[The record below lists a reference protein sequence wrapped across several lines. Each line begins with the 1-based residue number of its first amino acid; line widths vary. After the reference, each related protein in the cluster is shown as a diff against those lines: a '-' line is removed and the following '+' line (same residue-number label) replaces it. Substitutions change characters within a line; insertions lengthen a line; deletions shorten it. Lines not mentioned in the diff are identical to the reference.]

1 MSMILFPSGATTFE
15 TQGLGS
21 IIDAISCNVH
31 EVLNGEYE
39 LEMQYPITGLQ
50 YNNLQNRR
58 IIYSKHDPYSD
69 PQPFRIYRITRPM
82 NGIISIYARHVSY
95 DLAGIPVGVFDANN
109 AQSAM
114 QGLKNNSLVA
124 NPFLFE
130 TTMPTVANFSCQYP
144 QPCRNLLG
152 GQEGSILD
160 VYGGEYEWDEWTVHL
175 QSRRGLDNG
184 VRITYGKNLID
195 IEQDE
200 NIANMKTGIVP
211 YWINSENGEVIY
223 SSPQIIQ
230 APGEFNFSS
239 VVPVDFGDK
248 FESQPTPEQLADAGQ
263 QYVTNNKIGVPTVS
277 IDLSFAQL
285 EQYSLYE
292 STEALE
298 RVRIGDTV
306 HVFFAQLGI
315 NVSSR
320 IVETNYDP
328 ILNRYNSVSVGS
340 VRANIAGTIADQQQ
354 QIDDLTQN
362 PTLSSAF
369 KKAVASLTQTIL
381 GAEGGSVRFLDTD
394 ADGEP
399 DTLYI
404 ADDPD
409 PSKAQKVWRFNYEGW
424 GASENGYNGP
434 FEIGATLND
443 GIVANFI
450 TVGVLNGDLIQTG
463 TIKSPNGRMT
473 INLDQGKF
481 STWGISSLT
490 GEEIIFN
497 FNNGTITQ
505 MQGNLKS
512 GEWYNDNKVGILAT
526 GQIDAYGINILREF
540 DIDNKQES
548 NRITVAYHDEAFR
561 NRITLA
567 GEAYRIWTD
576 TTGSGESRLFAYVS
590 GKNLTIE
597 TDVLYVEGVAYKP
610 KTITV
615 DGQEYTVLGA

>member
-1 MSMILFPSGATTFE
+1 M
-15 TQGLGS
+15 
-21 IIDAISCNVH
+21 
-31 EVLNGEYE
+31 
-39 LEMQYPITGLQ
+39 
-50 YNNLQNRR
+50 
-58 IIYSKHDPYSD
+58 
-69 PQPFRIYRITRPM
+69 
-82 NGIISIYARHVSY
+82 
-95 DLAGIPVGVFDANN
+95 
-109 AQSAM
+109 
-114 QGLKNNSLVA
+114 
-124 NPFLFE
+124 
-130 TTMPTVANFSCQYP
+130 
-144 QPCRNLLG
+144 
-152 GQEGSILD
+152 D

-298 RVRIGDTV
+298 RVRIGDTI

-381 GAEGGSVRFLDTD
+381 GAKGGSVRFLDTD

-463 TIKSPNGRMT
+463 TIQSPNGRMT

-505 MQGNLKS
+505 MQGDLKS
-512 GEWYNDNKVGILAT
+512 GEWYNDNNVGILAT

-540 DIDNKQES
+540 NIDNKQES

-610 KTITV
+610 TTITV

>member
-1 MSMILFPSGATTFE
+1 MSMVLFPSGATTFE

-21 IIDAISCNVH
+21 IVDAISCNVH

-39 LEMQYPITGLQ
+39 LEMQYPITGTQ
-50 YNNLQNRR
+50 YGNLQNRR
-58 IIYSKHDPYSD
+58 IIFSKHDPYSE

-82 NGIISIYARHVSY
+82 NGIVSIYARHISY
-95 DLAGIPVGVFDANN
+95 DLSGIPVGVFDANN
-109 AQSAM
+109 AQAAM

-175 QSRRGLDNG
+175 QSRRGSDNG

-200 NIANMKTGIVP
+200 NIANLKTGIIP
-211 YWINSENGEVIY
+211 YWINSETGEVIY

-239 VVPVDFGDK
+239 VVPVDFGEQ
-248 FESQPTPEQLADAGQ
+248 FESQPTPQELAEAGQ
-263 QYVTNNKIGVPTVS
+263 EYITDNKVGVPTVS

-320 IVETNYDP
+320 VVETNYDP

-340 VRANIAGTIADQQQ
+340 VRADIAGTIADQQQ

-369 KKAVASLTQTIL
+369 KKAVTSLTQTIL
-381 GAEGGSVRFLDTD
+381 GAKGGSVRFLDTD
-394 ADGEP
+394 GDGEP

-463 TIKSPNGRMT
+463 TIQSPNGRMT

-505 MQGNLKS
+505 MQGSLKS
-512 GEWYNDNKVGILAT
+512 GEWYNDNNVGILAT
-526 GQIDAYGINILREF
+526 GQVDAYGINILREF

-567 GEAYRIWTD
+567 GEAFRIWTD
-576 TTGSGESRLFAYVS
+576 TTGSGKSRLFAYVS
-590 GKNLTIE
+590 GGNLTIE
-597 TDVLYVEGVAYKP
+597 ADVLYVDGVAYKP
-610 KTITV
+610 TTITV

>member
-1 MSMILFPSGATTFE
+1 MSMVLFPADATTFDN
-15 TQGLGS
+15 QGLGS
-21 IIDAISCNVH
+21 IVDAVSCNVH
-31 EVLNGEYE
+31 EVLNGEFE
-39 LEMQYPITGLQ
+39 MEMQYPITGMQ
-50 YNNLQNRR
+50 YKNFKNRR
-58 IIYSKHDPYSD
+58 IIYTKFDPYSG

-82 NGIISIYARHVSY
+82 GGVVTICARHVSY
-95 DLAGIPVGVFDANN
+95 DLTGVPIRAFEANDAG
-109 AQSAM
+109 SAM
-114 QGLKNNSLVA
+114 QGLKNNAMIA
-124 NPFLFE
+124 NPFDFE
-130 TTMPTVANFSCQYP
+130 TTLPTSAYFSCQYP

-160 VYGGEYEWDEWTVHL
+160 IYGGEYVWDGWTVRL
-175 QSRRGLDNG
+175 QDRRGSDNG

-200 NIANMKTGIVP
+200 NIANLKTGIIP
-211 YWINSENGEVIY
+211 YWVNTENSEVIY
-223 SSPQIIQ
+223 SIPQVIQ
-230 APGEFNFSS
+230 APGEFDFVS

-248 FESQPTPEQLADAGQ
+248 FESQPTEQELAEAGY
-263 QYVTNNKIGVPTVS
+263 QYIIDNNIGIPTVS

-285 EQYSLYE
+285 EQYSTYQ

-298 RVRIGDTV
+298 RVRMGDTI
-306 HVFFAQLGI
+306 HVFFDQLGI
-315 NVSSR
+315 SVTSR

-340 VRANIAGTIADQQQ
+340 VRANIAETIADQQH
-354 QIDDLTQN
+354 QIDELAKPT
-362 PTLSSAF
+362 TLSTAY
-369 KKAVASLTQTIL
+369 KQAVESLTQTIL
-381 GAEGGSVRFLDTD
+381 GAKGGSVRFLDTD
-394 ADGEP
+394 SDGEP

-409 PSKAQKVWRFNYEGW
+409 PSKATKVWRFNHEGW

-434 FEIGATLND
+434 FVLGATLSG

-450 TVGVLNGDLIQTG
+450 TAGVLNGDLIQTG
-463 TIKSPNGRMT
+463 TLQSPNGRMT

-505 MQGNLKS
+505 MQGSLKS
-512 GEWYNDNKVGILAT
+512 AEWYNDNNVGILAT
-526 GQIDAYGINILREF
+526 GQVDAYGINILRDF
-540 DIDNKQES
+540 DIDNKADS
-548 NRITVAYHDEAFR
+548 NRTTIAYHDESFG

-567 GEAYRIWTD
+567 GEAFRIWMD
-576 TTGSGESRLFAYVS
+576 TTGSGRSRVFAYVS
-590 GKNLTIE
+590 GREMTIE
-597 TDVLYVEGVAYKP
+597 TDVLYVDGTQYKP
-610 KTITV
+610 TKITI

>member
-1 MSMILFPSGATTFE
+1 MSMVLFPSGATTFE

-21 IIDAISCNVH
+21 IVDAISCNVH

-39 LEMQYPITGLQ
+39 LEMQYPITGTQ
-50 YNNLQNRR
+50 YGNLQNRR
-58 IIYSKHDPYSD
+58 IIFSKHDPYSE

-82 NGIISIYARHVSY
+82 NGIVSIYARHISY

-175 QSRRGLDNG
+175 QSRRGSDNG

-200 NIANMKTGIVP
+200 NIANLKTGIIP
-211 YWINSENGEVIY
+211 YWINSETGEVIY

-239 VVPVDFGDK
+239 VVPVDFGEQ
-248 FESQPTPEQLADAGQ
+248 FESQPTPQELAEAGQ
-263 QYVTNNKIGVPTVS
+263 EYITDNKIGVPTVS

-306 HVFFAQLGI
+306 HVFFTQLGI

-320 IVETNYDP
+320 VVETNYDP

-340 VRANIAGTIADQQQ
+340 VRADIAGTIADQQQ

-369 KKAVASLTQTIL
+369 KKAVTSLTQTIL
-381 GAEGGSVRFLDTD
+381 GAKGGSVRFLDSD
-394 ADGEP
+394 GDGEP

-450 TVGVLNGDLIQTG
+450 TAGVLNGDLIQTG
-463 TIKSPNGRMT
+463 TIQSPNGRMT

-505 MQGNLKS
+505 MQGSLKS
-512 GEWYNDNKVGILAT
+512 GEWYNDNNVGILAT
-526 GQIDAYGINILREF
+526 GQVDAYGINILREF

-567 GEAYRIWTD
+567 GEAFRIWTD
-576 TTGSGESRLFAYVS
+576 TTGSGKSRLFAYVS
-590 GKNLTIE
+590 GGNLTIE
-597 TDVLYVEGVAYKP
+597 ADVLYVDGVAYKP
-610 KTITV
+610 TTITV

>member
-152 GQEGSILD
+152 GKEGSILD

-306 HVFFAQLGI
+306 YVFFAQLGI

-381 GAEGGSVRFLDTD
+381 GAKGGSVRFLDTD

-463 TIKSPNGRMT
+463 TIQSPNGRMT

-512 GEWYNDNKVGILAT
+512 GEWYNDNNVGILAT

-540 DIDNKQES
+540 NIDNKQES

-576 TTGSGESRLFAYVS
+576 TTGSGESRLFAYTS

>member
-58 IIYSKHDPYSD
+58 IIYSKHGPYSD

-200 NIANMKTGIVP
+200 NISNLKTGIVP

-239 VVPVDFGDK
+239 VVPVDFGDE

-328 ILNRYNSVSVGS
+328 ILNRYNSVIVGS

-362 PTLSSAF
+362 PTMSSAF

-381 GAEGGSVRFLDTD
+381 GAKGGSVRFLDTD
-394 ADGEP
+394 GDGEP

-409 PSKAQKVWRFNYEGW
+409 PSKALKVWRFNYEGW
-424 GASENGYNGP
+424 GASENGYDGP

-463 TIKSPNGRMT
+463 TIQSPNGRMT

-481 STWGISSLT
+481 STWGISNIT

-512 GEWYNDNKVGILAT
+512 GEWYNDNNVGILAT

-540 DIDNKQES
+540 DIDNKQKS

-590 GKNLTIE
+590 GKTLTIE

-610 KTITV
+610 TTITV

>member
-1 MSMILFPSGATTFE
+1 MSMVLFPSGATTFE

-21 IIDAISCNVH
+21 IVDAISCNVH

-39 LEMQYPITGLQ
+39 LEMQYPITGTQ
-50 YNNLQNRR
+50 YGNLQNRR
-58 IIYSKHDPYSD
+58 IIFSKHDPYSD

-82 NGIISIYARHVSY
+82 NGIVSIYARHISY
-95 DLAGIPVGVFDANN
+95 DLSGIPVGVFDANN
-109 AQSAM
+109 AQAAM

-175 QSRRGLDNG
+175 QSRRGSDNG

-200 NIANMKTGIVP
+200 NIANLKTGIIP
-211 YWINSENGEVIY
+211 YWIDSETGEVIY

-239 VVPVDFGDK
+239 VVPVDFGEQ
-248 FESQPTPEQLADAGQ
+248 FESQPTPQELAEAGQ
-263 QYVTNNKIGVPTVS
+263 EYITDNKIGVPTVS

-320 IVETNYDP
+320 VVETNYDP

-369 KKAVASLTQTIL
+369 KKAVTSLTQTIL
-381 GAEGGSVRFLDTD
+381 GAKGGSVRFLDSD
-394 ADGEP
+394 GDGEP

-450 TVGVLNGDLIQTG
+450 TAGVLNGDLIQTG
-463 TIKSPNGRMT
+463 TIQSPNGRMT

-505 MQGNLKS
+505 MQGSLKS
-512 GEWYNDNKVGILAT
+512 GEWYNDNNVGILAT
-526 GQIDAYGINILREF
+526 GQVDAYGINILREF

-548 NRITVAYHDEAFR
+548 NRITVAYHDEAFG

-567 GEAYRIWTD
+567 GEAFRIWTD
-576 TTGSGESRLFAYVS
+576 TTGSGKSRLFAYVS
-590 GKNLTIE
+590 GGNLTVE
-597 TDVLYVEGVAYKP
+597 TDVLYVDGVAYKP
-610 KTITV
+610 TTITV

>member
-1 MSMILFPSGATTFE
+1 MSMVLFPSGATTFE

-21 IIDAISCNVH
+21 IVDAISCNVH

-39 LEMQYPITGLQ
+39 LEMQYPITGTQ
-50 YNNLQNRR
+50 YGNLQNRR
-58 IIYSKHDPYSD
+58 IIFSKHDPYSE

-82 NGIISIYARHVSY
+82 NGIVTIYARHVSY

-175 QSRRGLDNG
+175 QSRRGSDNG

-200 NIANMKTGIVP
+200 NIANLKTGIIP
-211 YWINSENGEVIY
+211 YWINSETGEVIY

-239 VVPVDFGDK
+239 VVPVDFGEQ
-248 FESQPTPEQLADAGQ
+248 FESQPTPQELAEAGQ
-263 QYVTNNKIGVPTVS
+263 EYITDNKVGVPSVS

-320 IVETNYDP
+320 VVETNYDP

-340 VRANIAGTIADQQQ
+340 VRADIAGTIADQQQ

-369 KKAVASLTQTIL
+369 KKAVTSLTQTIL
-381 GAEGGSVRFLDTD
+381 GAKGGSVRFLDTD
-394 ADGEP
+394 GDGEP

-463 TIKSPNGRMT
+463 TIQSPNGRMT

-505 MQGNLKS
+505 MQGSLKS
-512 GEWYNDNKVGILAT
+512 GEWYNDNNVGILAT
-526 GQIDAYGINILREF
+526 GQVDAYGINILREF
-540 DIDNKQES
+540 DIDNKAES
-548 NRITVAYHDEAFR
+548 NRITVAYHDEAFG

-567 GEAYRIWTD
+567 GEAFRIWTD
-576 TTGSGESRLFAYVS
+576 TTGTGKSRLFAYVS
-590 GKNLTIE
+590 GGNLTIE
-597 TDVLYVEGVAYKP
+597 ADVLYVDGVAYKP
-610 KTITV
+610 TTITV

>member
-200 NIANMKTGIVP
+200 NIANLKTGIIP
-211 YWINSENGEVIY
+211 YWINSETGEVIY

-306 HVFFAQLGI
+306 YVFFAQLGI

-381 GAEGGSVRFLDTD
+381 GAKGGSVRFLDTD

-424 GASENGYNGP
+424 GASENGYDGP

-463 TIKSPNGRMT
+463 TIQSPNGRMT

-481 STWGISSLT
+481 STWGISNIT

-505 MQGNLKS
+505 MQGKLKS
-512 GEWYNDNKVGILAT
+512 GEWYNDNNVGILAT

-610 KTITV
+610 TTITV

>member
-1 MSMILFPSGATTFE
+1 LSMVLFPADATTFDN
-15 TQGLGS
+15 QGLGS
-21 IIDAISCNVH
+21 IVDAVSCNVH
-31 EVLNGEYE
+31 EVLNGEFE
-39 LEMQYPITGLQ
+39 MEMQYPITGMQ
-50 YNNLQNRR
+50 YKNLQNRR

-298 RVRIGDTV
+298 RVRIGDTI

-381 GAEGGSVRFLDTD
+381 GAKGGSVRFLDTD

-463 TIKSPNGRMT
+463 TIQSPNGRMT

-512 GEWYNDNKVGILAT
+512 GEWYNDNNVGILAT

-540 DIDNKQES
+540 NIDNKQES

-576 TTGSGESRLFAYVS
+576 TTGSGESRLFAYTS

>member
-200 NIANMKTGIVP
+200 NITNMKTGIVP

-298 RVRIGDTV
+298 RVRIGDTI
-306 HVFFAQLGI
+306 HVFFAQMGI

-381 GAEGGSVRFLDTD
+381 GAKGGSVRFLDTD

-463 TIKSPNGRMT
+463 TIQSPNGRMT

-512 GEWYNDNKVGILAT
+512 GEWYNDNNVGILAT

-540 DIDNKQES
+540 NIDNKQES

-576 TTGSGESRLFAYVS
+576 TTGSGESRLFAYTS

>member
-1 MSMILFPSGATTFE
+1 MILFPSGATTFE

-369 KKAVASLTQTIL
+369 KKAVSSLTQTIL
-381 GAEGGSVRFLDTD
+381 GAKGGSVRFLDTD

-463 TIKSPNGRMT
+463 TIQSPNGRMT

-512 GEWYNDNKVGILAT
+512 GEWYNDNNVGILAT

-540 DIDNKQES
+540 NIDNKQES

-576 TTGSGESRLFAYVS
+576 TTGSGESRLFAYTS

-610 KTITV
+610 TTITV

>member
-175 QSRRGLDNG
+175 QPRRGLDNG

-298 RVRIGDTV
+298 RVRIGDTI

-362 PTLSSAF
+362 PTMSSAF
-369 KKAVASLTQTIL
+369 KKAVSSLTQTIL
-381 GAEGGSVRFLDTD
+381 GAKGGSVRFLDTD

-463 TIKSPNGRMT
+463 TIQSPNGRMT
-473 INLDQGKF
+473 INLDQGTF
-481 STWGISSLT
+481 STWGISNIT

-505 MQGNLKS
+505 MQGKLKS
-512 GEWYNDNKVGILAT
+512 GEWYNDNNVGILAT

>member
-200 NIANMKTGIVP
+200 NISNLKTGIVP
-211 YWINSENGEVIY
+211 YWINNENGEVIY

-306 HVFFAQLGI
+306 YVFFAQLGI

-362 PTLSSAF
+362 PTMSSAF

-381 GAEGGSVRFLDTD
+381 GAKGGSVRFLDTD
-394 ADGEP
+394 GDGEP

-409 PSKAQKVWRFNYEGW
+409 PSKALKVWRFNYEGW

-481 STWGISSLT
+481 STWGLSSLT

-512 GEWYNDNKVGILAT
+512 GEWYNDNNVGILAT

-548 NRITVAYHDEAFR
+548 NRITVAYHDEAFG
-561 NRITLA
+561 NRITIA

-610 KTITV
+610 TTITV

>member
-82 NGIISIYARHVSY
+82 NGIISIYARHISY

-200 NIANMKTGIVP
+200 NISNLKTGIVP

-230 APGEFNFSS
+230 APGKFNFSS
-239 VVPVDFGDK
+239 VVPVDFGDE

-369 KKAVASLTQTIL
+369 KKAVSSLTQTIL
-381 GAEGGSVRFLDTD
+381 GAKGGSVRFLDTD
-394 ADGEP
+394 GDGEP

-409 PSKAQKVWRFNYEGW
+409 PSKALKVWRFNYEGW
-424 GASENGYNGP
+424 GASENGYDGP

-463 TIKSPNGRMT
+463 TIQSPNGRMT

-481 STWGISSLT
+481 STWGISNIT

-497 FNNGTITQ
+497 FNNGTIIQ
-505 MQGNLKS
+505 MQGDLKS
-512 GEWYNDNKVGILAT
+512 GEWYNDNNVGILAT

-610 KTITV
+610 TTITV

>member
-1 MSMILFPSGATTFE
+1 MSMVLFPSGATTFE

-21 IIDAISCNVH
+21 VVDAISCNVH

-39 LEMQYPITGLQ
+39 LEMQYPITGTQ
-50 YNNLQNRR
+50 YGNLQNRR
-58 IIYSKHDPYSD
+58 IIFSKHDPYSD

-82 NGIISIYARHVSY
+82 NGIVTIYARHVSY

-175 QSRRGLDNG
+175 QSRRGSDNG

-200 NIANMKTGIVP
+200 NIANLKTGIIP
-211 YWINSENGEVIY
+211 YWIDSETGEVIY

-239 VVPVDFGDK
+239 VVPVDFGEQ
-248 FESQPTPEQLADAGQ
+248 FESQPTPQELAEAGQ
-263 QYVTNNKIGVPTVS
+263 EYITDNKVGVPTVS

-320 IVETNYDP
+320 VVETNYDP

-369 KKAVASLTQTIL
+369 KKAVTSLTQTIL
-381 GAEGGSVRFLDTD
+381 GAKGGSVRFLDTD
-394 ADGEP
+394 GDGEP

-463 TIKSPNGRMT
+463 TIQSPNGRMT

-505 MQGNLKS
+505 MQGSLKS
-512 GEWYNDNKVGILAT
+512 GEWYNDNNVGILAT
-526 GQIDAYGINILREF
+526 GQVDAYGINILREF
-540 DIDNKQES
+540 DIDNKAES
-548 NRITVAYHDEAFR
+548 NRITVAYHDEAFG

-567 GEAYRIWTD
+567 GEAFRIWTD
-576 TTGSGESRLFAYVS
+576 TTGSGKSRLFAYVS
-590 GKNLTIE
+590 GGNLTIE
-597 TDVLYVEGVAYKP
+597 ADVLYVDGVAYKP
-610 KTITV
+610 TTITV

>member
-1 MSMILFPSGATTFE
+1 MSMVLFPSGATTFE

-21 IIDAISCNVH
+21 IVDAISCNVH

-39 LEMQYPITGLQ
+39 LEMQYPITGTQ
-50 YNNLQNRR
+50 YGNLQNRR
-58 IIYSKHDPYSD
+58 IIFSKHDPYSE

-82 NGIISIYARHVSY
+82 NGIVTIYARHVSY

-114 QGLKNNSLVA
+114 QGMKNNSLVA

-175 QSRRGLDNG
+175 QSRRGSDNG

-200 NIANMKTGIVP
+200 NIANLKTGIIP
-211 YWINSENGEVIY
+211 YWINSETGEVIY

-239 VVPVDFGDK
+239 VVPVDFGEQ
-248 FESQPTPEQLADAGQ
+248 FESQPTPQELAEAGQ
-263 QYVTNNKIGVPTVS
+263 EYITDNKVGVPTVS

-320 IVETNYDP
+320 VVETNYDP

-340 VRANIAGTIADQQQ
+340 VRADIAGTIADQQQ

-369 KKAVASLTQTIL
+369 KKAVTSLTQTIL
-381 GAEGGSVRFLDTD
+381 GAKGGSVRFLDTD
-394 ADGEP
+394 GDGEP

-463 TIKSPNGRMT
+463 TIQSPNGRMT
-473 INLDQGKF
+473 INLDQGRF

-505 MQGNLKS
+505 MQGSLKS
-512 GEWYNDNKVGILAT
+512 GEWYNDNNVGILAT
-526 GQIDAYGINILREF
+526 GQVDAYGINILREF
-540 DIDNKQES
+540 DIDNKADS
-548 NRITVAYHDEAFR
+548 NRITVAYHDEAFG

-567 GEAYRIWTD
+567 GEAFRIWTD
-576 TTGSGESRLFAYVS
+576 TTGFGKSRLFAYVS
-590 GKNLTIE
+590 GGNLTIE
-597 TDVLYVEGVAYKP
+597 ADVLYVDGVAYKP
-610 KTITV
+610 TTITV

>member
-175 QSRRGLDNG
+175 QPRRGLDNG

-298 RVRIGDTV
+298 RVRIGDTI

-362 PTLSSAF
+362 PTMSSAF
-369 KKAVASLTQTIL
+369 KKAVSSLTQTIL
-381 GAEGGSVRFLDTD
+381 GAKGGSVRFLDTD

-463 TIKSPNGRMT
+463 TIQSPNGRMT

-481 STWGISSLT
+481 STWGISNIT

-505 MQGNLKS
+505 MQGKLKS
-512 GEWYNDNKVGILAT
+512 GEWYNDNNVGILAT

-615 DGQEYTVLGA
+615 DVQEYTVLGA

>member
-175 QSRRGLDNG
+175 QPRRGLDNG

-306 HVFFAQLGI
+306 YVFFAQLGI

-362 PTLSSAF
+362 PTMSSAF

-381 GAEGGSVRFLDTD
+381 GAKGGSVRFLDTD
-394 ADGEP
+394 EDGEP

-463 TIKSPNGRMT
+463 TIQSPNGRMT

-512 GEWYNDNKVGILAT
+512 GEWYNDNNVGILAT

-540 DIDNKQES
+540 NIDNKQES

-576 TTGSGESRLFAYVS
+576 TTGSGESRLFAYTS

>member
-1 MSMILFPSGATTFE
+1 MSMVLFPADATTFDN
-15 TQGLGS
+15 QGLGS
-21 IIDAISCNVH
+21 IVDAVSCNVH

-39 LEMQYPITGLQ
+39 LEMQYPITGMQ
-50 YNNLQNRR
+50 YKNLQNRR

-130 TTMPTVANFSCQYP
+130 TTMQTVANFSCQYP

-160 VYGGEYEWDEWTVHL
+160 IYGGEYVWDGWTVRL
-175 QSRRGLDNG
+175 QDRRGLDNG

-200 NIANMKTGIVP
+200 NIANLKTGIIP

-223 SSPQIIQ
+223 SNPQIIQ

-263 QYVTNNKIGVPTVS
+263 QYVTNNKIGVPIVS

-298 RVRIGDTV
+298 RVRMGDTV
-306 HVFFAQLGI
+306 HVFFDQLGI
-315 NVSSR
+315 SVTSR

-340 VRANIAGTIADQQQ
+340 VRANIAETIADQQH
-354 QIDDLTQN
+354 QIDELAN
-362 PTLSSAF
+362 PTTLSTAY
-369 KKAVASLTQTIL
+369 KQAVESLTQTIL
-381 GAEGGSVRFLDTD
+381 GAKGGSVRFLDTD

-434 FEIGATLND
+434 FVLGATLSG

-450 TVGVLNGDLIQTG
+450 TTGVLNAGLITTGVLQSENGKSYFDLNSGEVNLEGKIKTSITEDSYIIIDGNTIEFIGEVNNCGTIQVAKFYNLDGSVYWGYQIGGNARFSGREISVSDEFTFKGRKAEWVDLTTTTG
-463 TIKSPNGRMT
+463 TIK
-473 INLDQGKF
+473 
-481 STWGISSLT
+481 
-490 GEEIIFN
+490 
-497 FNNGTITQ
+497 
-505 MQGNLKS
+505 
-512 GEWYNDNKVGILAT
+512 VLAYT
-526 GQIDAYGINILREF
+526 GQ
-540 DIDNKQES
+540 
-548 NRITVAYHDEAFR
+548 
-561 NRITLA
+561 
-567 GEAYRIWTD
+567 
-576 TTGSGESRLFAYVS
+576 
-590 GKNLTIE
+590 
-597 TDVLYVEGVAYKP
+597 
-610 KTITV
+610 
-615 DGQEYTVLGA
+615 

>member
-1 MSMILFPSGATTFE
+1 MSMVLFPSGATTFE

-21 IIDAISCNVH
+21 IVDAISCNVH

-39 LEMQYPITGLQ
+39 LEMQYPITGTQ
-50 YNNLQNRR
+50 YGNLQNRR
-58 IIYSKHDPYSD
+58 IIFSKHDPYSE

-82 NGIISIYARHVSY
+82 NGIVSIYARHISY
-95 DLAGIPVGVFDANN
+95 DLSGIPVGVFDANN
-109 AQSAM
+109 AQAAM

-175 QSRRGLDNG
+175 QSRRGSDNG

-200 NIANMKTGIVP
+200 NIANLKTGIIP
-211 YWINSENGEVIY
+211 YWINSETGDVIY

-239 VVPVDFGDK
+239 VVPVDFGEQ
-248 FESQPTPEQLADAGQ
+248 FESQPTPQELAEAGQ
-263 QYVTNNKIGVPTVS
+263 EYITDNKIGVPTVS

-320 IVETNYDP
+320 VVETNYDP

-340 VRANIAGTIADQQQ
+340 VRADIAGTIADQQQ

-369 KKAVASLTQTIL
+369 KKAVTSLTQTIL
-381 GAEGGSVRFLDTD
+381 GAKGGSVRFLDSD
-394 ADGEP
+394 GDGEP

-450 TVGVLNGDLIQTG
+450 TAGVLNGDLIQTG
-463 TIKSPNGRMT
+463 TIQSPNGRMT
-473 INLDQGKF
+473 INLDQGRF

-505 MQGNLKS
+505 MQGSLKS
-512 GEWYNDNKVGILAT
+512 GEWYNDNNVGILAT
-526 GQIDAYGINILREF
+526 GQVDAYGINILREF

-548 NRITVAYHDEAFR
+548 NRITVAYHDEAFG

-567 GEAYRIWTD
+567 GEAFRIWTD
-576 TTGSGESRLFAYVS
+576 TTGSGKSRLFAYVS
-590 GKNLTIE
+590 GGNLTIE
-597 TDVLYVEGVAYKP
+597 ADVLYVDGVAYKP
-610 KTITV
+610 TTITV

>member
-1 MSMILFPSGATTFE
+1 MVLFPSGATTFE

-21 IIDAISCNVH
+21 IVDAISCNVH

-39 LEMQYPITGLQ
+39 LEMQYPITGTQ
-50 YNNLQNRR
+50 YGNLQNRR
-58 IIYSKHDPYSD
+58 IIFSKHDPYSE

-82 NGIISIYARHVSY
+82 NGIVSIYARHISY
-95 DLAGIPVGVFDANN
+95 DLSGIPVGVFDANN
-109 AQSAM
+109 AQAAM

-175 QSRRGLDNG
+175 QSRRGSDNG

-200 NIANMKTGIVP
+200 NIANLKTGIIP
-211 YWINSENGEVIY
+211 YWINSETGEVIY

-239 VVPVDFGDK
+239 VVPVDFGEQ
-248 FESQPTPEQLADAGQ
+248 FESQPTPQELAEAGQ
-263 QYVTNNKIGVPTVS
+263 EYITDNQVGVPTVS

-320 IVETNYDP
+320 VVETNYDP

-369 KKAVASLTQTIL
+369 KKAVTSLTQTIL
-381 GAEGGSVRFLDTD
+381 GAKGGSVRFLDSD
-394 ADGEP
+394 GDGEP

-450 TVGVLNGDLIQTG
+450 TAGVLNGDLIQTG
-463 TIKSPNGRMT
+463 TIQSPNGRMT

-505 MQGNLKS
+505 MQGSLKS
-512 GEWYNDNKVGILAT
+512 GEWYNDNNVGILAT
-526 GQIDAYGINILREF
+526 GQVDAYGINILREF

-567 GEAYRIWTD
+567 GEAFRIWTD
-576 TTGSGESRLFAYVS
+576 TTGSGKSRLFAYVS
-590 GKNLTIE
+590 GGNLTIE
-597 TDVLYVEGVAYKP
+597 ADVLYVDGVAYKP
-610 KTITV
+610 TTITV

>member
-130 TTMPTVANFSCQYP
+130 TTMPTIANFSCQYP

-298 RVRIGDTV
+298 RVRIGDTI

-381 GAEGGSVRFLDTD
+381 GAKGGSVRFLDTD

-409 PSKAQKVWRFNYEGW
+409 PLKAQKVWRFNYEGW

-463 TIKSPNGRMT
+463 TIQSPNGRMT

-512 GEWYNDNKVGILAT
+512 GEWYNDNNVGILAT

-540 DIDNKQES
+540 NIDNKQES

-576 TTGSGESRLFAYVS
+576 TTGSGESRLFAYTS

>member
-1 MSMILFPSGATTFE
+1 MSMVLFPSGATTFE

-21 IIDAISCNVH
+21 IVDAISCNVH

-39 LEMQYPITGLQ
+39 LEMQYPITGTQ
-50 YNNLQNRR
+50 YGNLQNRR
-58 IIYSKHDPYSD
+58 IIFSKHDPYSE

-82 NGIISIYARHVSY
+82 NGIVTIYARHVSY
-95 DLAGIPVGVFDANN
+95 DLSGIPVGVFDANN
-109 AQSAM
+109 AQAAM

-175 QSRRGLDNG
+175 QSRRGSDNG

-200 NIANMKTGIVP
+200 NIANLKTGIIP
-211 YWINSENGEVIY
+211 YWINSETGEVIY

-239 VVPVDFGDK
+239 VVPVDFGEQ
-248 FESQPTPEQLADAGQ
+248 FESQPTPQELAEAGQ
-263 QYVTNNKIGVPTVS
+263 EYITDNKIGVPTVS

-320 IVETNYDP
+320 VVETNYDP

-369 KKAVASLTQTIL
+369 KKAVTSLTQTIL
-381 GAEGGSVRFLDTD
+381 GAKGGSVRFLDTD
-394 ADGEP
+394 GDGEP

-450 TVGVLNGDLIQTG
+450 TAGVLNGDLIQTG
-463 TIKSPNGRMT
+463 TIQSPNGRMT

-505 MQGNLKS
+505 MQGSLKS
-512 GEWYNDNKVGILAT
+512 GEWYNDNNVGILAT
-526 GQIDAYGINILREF
+526 GQVDAYGINILREF

-567 GEAYRIWTD
+567 GEAFRIWTD
-576 TTGSGESRLFAYVS
+576 TTGSGKSRLFAYVS
-590 GKNLTIE
+590 GGNLTIE
-597 TDVLYVEGVAYKP
+597 ADVLYVDGVAYKP
-610 KTITV
+610 TTITV

>member
-95 DLAGIPVGVFDANN
+95 DLVGIPVGVFDANN

-200 NIANMKTGIVP
+200 NISNLKTGIVP

-239 VVPVDFGDK
+239 VVPVDFGDE

-381 GAEGGSVRFLDTD
+381 GAKGGSVRFLDTD

-463 TIKSPNGRMT
+463 TIQSPNGRMT

-561 NRITLA
+561 NRITIA

-590 GKNLTIE
+590 GKELTIE

>member
-1 MSMILFPSGATTFE
+1 MSMVLFPSGATTFE

-21 IIDAISCNVH
+21 VVDAISCNVH

-39 LEMQYPITGLQ
+39 LEMQYPITGTQ
-50 YNNLQNRR
+50 YGNLQNRR
-58 IIYSKHDPYSD
+58 IIFSKHDPYSE

-82 NGIISIYARHVSY
+82 NGIVSIYARHVSY

-175 QSRRGLDNG
+175 QSRRGSDNG

-200 NIANMKTGIVP
+200 NIANLKTGIIP
-211 YWINSENGEVIY
+211 YWINSETGEVIY

-239 VVPVDFGDK
+239 VVPVDFGEQ
-248 FESQPTPEQLADAGQ
+248 FESQPTPQELAAAGQ
-263 QYVTNNKIGVPTVS
+263 EYITDNKIGVPTVS

-320 IVETNYDP
+320 VVETNYDP

-340 VRANIAGTIADQQQ
+340 VRADIAGTIADQQQ

-369 KKAVASLTQTIL
+369 KKAVTSLTQTIL
-381 GAEGGSVRFLDTD
+381 GAKGGSVRFLDSD
-394 ADGEP
+394 GDGEP

-450 TVGVLNGDLIQTG
+450 TAGVLNGDLIQTG
-463 TIKSPNGRMT
+463 TIQSPNGRMT

-505 MQGNLKS
+505 MQGSLKS
-512 GEWYNDNKVGILAT
+512 GEWYNDNNVGILAT
-526 GQIDAYGINILREF
+526 GQVDAYGINILREF

-567 GEAYRIWTD
+567 GEAFRIWTD
-576 TTGSGESRLFAYVS
+576 TTGSGKSRLFAYVS
-590 GKNLTIE
+590 GGNLTIE
-597 TDVLYVEGVAYKP
+597 ADVLYVDGVAYKP
-610 KTITV
+610 TTITV

>member
-195 IEQDE
+195 SEQDE

-306 HVFFAQLGI
+306 YVFFAQLGI

-381 GAEGGSVRFLDTD
+381 GAKGGSVRFLDTD

-463 TIKSPNGRMT
+463 TIQSPNGRMT

-512 GEWYNDNKVGILAT
+512 GEWYNDNNVGILAT

-540 DIDNKQES
+540 NIDNKQES

-576 TTGSGESRLFAYVS
+576 TTGSGESRLFAYTS

>member
-95 DLAGIPVGVFDANN
+95 DLAGIPVGVFDAKN

-114 QGLKNNSLVA
+114 QGMKNNSLVA

-200 NIANMKTGIVP
+200 NISNLKTGIVP

-306 HVFFAQLGI
+306 YVFFAQLGI

-362 PTLSSAF
+362 PTMSSAF
-369 KKAVASLTQTIL
+369 KKAVSSLTQTIL
-381 GAEGGSVRFLDTD
+381 GAKGGSVRFLDTD
-394 ADGEP
+394 GDGEP

-424 GASENGYNGP
+424 GASENGYDGP

-481 STWGISSLT
+481 STWGISNIT

-512 GEWYNDNKVGILAT
+512 GEWYNDNNVGILAT

-540 DIDNKQES
+540 DIDNHQES

-576 TTGSGESRLFAYVS
+576 TTGTGESRLFAYVS

-610 KTITV
+610 TTITV

>member
-1 MSMILFPSGATTFE
+1 MSMVLFPADATTFDN
-15 TQGLGS
+15 QGLGS
-21 IIDAISCNVH
+21 IVDAVSCNVH

-114 QGLKNNSLVA
+114 QGMKNNSLVA

-130 TTMPTVANFSCQYP
+130 TTMTTVANFSCQYP

-160 VYGGEYEWDEWTVHL
+160 VYGGEYEWDGWTVRL
-175 QSRRGLDNG
+175 QDRRGLDNG

-200 NIANMKTGIVP
+200 NIANLKTGIIP

-298 RVRIGDTV
+298 RVRMGDTV
-306 HVFFAQLGI
+306 HVFFEQLGI
-315 NVSSR
+315 SVTSR

-340 VRANIAGTIADQQQ
+340 VRANIAETIADQQH
-354 QIDDLTQN
+354 QIDELAN
-362 PTLSSAF
+362 PTTLSTAY
-369 KKAVASLTQTIL
+369 KQAVESLTQTIL
-381 GAEGGSVRFLDTD
+381 GAKGGSVRFLDTD
-394 ADGEP
+394 SDGEP

-409 PSKAQKVWRFNYEGW
+409 PSKATKVWRFNHEGW

-434 FEIGATLND
+434 FVLGATLSG

-450 TVGVLNGDLIQTG
+450 TTGVLNAGLITTGILKSENGKSYFDLNSGKVNIEGKIKTSITEDSYIIIDGNTIEFIGDGNRCGAIEVYKYYKLDGSVYWGYRIGGNAHFSGRDISASDSFSFKGKKVEWVDLQTTTG
-463 TIKSPNGRMT
+463 TIK
-473 INLDQGKF
+473 
-481 STWGISSLT
+481 
-490 GEEIIFN
+490 
-497 FNNGTITQ
+497 
-505 MQGNLKS
+505 
-512 GEWYNDNKVGILAT
+512 VLAYT
-526 GQIDAYGINILREF
+526 GQ
-540 DIDNKQES
+540 
-548 NRITVAYHDEAFR
+548 
-561 NRITLA
+561 
-567 GEAYRIWTD
+567 
-576 TTGSGESRLFAYVS
+576 
-590 GKNLTIE
+590 
-597 TDVLYVEGVAYKP
+597 
-610 KTITV
+610 
-615 DGQEYTVLGA
+615 

>member
-1 MSMILFPSGATTFE
+1 MVLFPSGATTFE

-21 IIDAISCNVH
+21 IVDAISCNVH

-39 LEMQYPITGLQ
+39 LEMQYPITGTQ
-50 YNNLQNRR
+50 YGNLQNRR
-58 IIYSKHDPYSD
+58 IIFSKHDPYSE

-82 NGIISIYARHVSY
+82 NGIVTIYARHVSY
-95 DLAGIPVGVFDANN
+95 DLSGIPVGVFDANN
-109 AQSAM
+109 AQAAM
-114 QGLKNNSLVA
+114 QGMKNNSLVA

-175 QSRRGLDNG
+175 QSRRGSDNG

-200 NIANMKTGIVP
+200 NIANLKTGIIP
-211 YWINSENGEVIY
+211 YWIDSETGEVIY

-239 VVPVDFGDK
+239 VVPVDFGEQ
-248 FESQPTPEQLADAGQ
+248 FESQPTPQELAEAGQ
-263 QYVTNNKIGVPTVS
+263 EYITDNKIGVPTVS

-320 IVETNYDP
+320 VVETNYDP

-340 VRANIAGTIADQQQ
+340 VRADIAGTIADQQQ

-369 KKAVASLTQTIL
+369 KKAVTSLTQTIL
-381 GAEGGSVRFLDTD
+381 GAKGGSVRFLDTD
-394 ADGEP
+394 GDGEP

-463 TIKSPNGRMT
+463 TIQSPNGRMT

-505 MQGNLKS
+505 MQGSLKS
-512 GEWYNDNKVGILAT
+512 GEWYNDNNVGILAT
-526 GQIDAYGINILREF
+526 GQVDAYGINILREF

-548 NRITVAYHDEAFR
+548 NRITVAYHDEAFG

-567 GEAYRIWTD
+567 GEAFRIWTD
-576 TTGSGESRLFAYVS
+576 TTGSGKSRLFAYVS
-590 GKNLTIE
+590 GGNLTIE
-597 TDVLYVEGVAYKP
+597 ADVLYVDGVAYKP
-610 KTITV
+610 TTITV

>member
-114 QGLKNNSLVA
+114 QGLKNNSLVT

-298 RVRIGDTV
+298 RVRIGDTI

-381 GAEGGSVRFLDTD
+381 GAKGGSVRFLDTD

-463 TIKSPNGRMT
+463 TIQSPNGRMT

-512 GEWYNDNKVGILAT
+512 GEWYNDNNVGILAT

-540 DIDNKQES
+540 NIDNKQES

-576 TTGSGESRLFAYVS
+576 TTGSGESRLFAYTS

>member
-1 MSMILFPSGATTFE
+1 MSMVLFPSGATTFE

-21 IIDAISCNVH
+21 VVDAISCNVH

-39 LEMQYPITGLQ
+39 LEMQYPITGTQ
-50 YNNLQNRR
+50 YGNLQNRR
-58 IIYSKHDPYSD
+58 IIFSKHDPYSE

-82 NGIISIYARHVSY
+82 NGIVTIYARHVSY
-95 DLAGIPVGVFDANN
+95 DLSGIPVGVFDANN
-109 AQSAM
+109 AQAAM

-152 GQEGSILD
+152 GQEGSVLD

-175 QSRRGLDNG
+175 QSRRGSDNG

-200 NIANMKTGIVP
+200 NIANLKTGIIP
-211 YWINSENGEVIY
+211 YWIDSETGEVIY

-239 VVPVDFGDK
+239 VVPVDFGEQ
-248 FESQPTPEQLADAGQ
+248 FESQPTPQELAEAGQ
-263 QYVTNNKIGVPTVS
+263 EYITDNKIGVPTVS

-320 IVETNYDP
+320 VVETNYDP

-369 KKAVASLTQTIL
+369 KKAVTSLTQTIL
-381 GAEGGSVRFLDTD
+381 GAKGGSVRFLDSD
-394 ADGEP
+394 GDGEP

-450 TVGVLNGDLIQTG
+450 TAGVLNGDLIQTG
-463 TIKSPNGRMT
+463 TIQSPNGRMT

-505 MQGNLKS
+505 MQGSLKS
-512 GEWYNDNKVGILAT
+512 GEWYNDNNVGILAT
-526 GQIDAYGINILREF
+526 GQVDAYGINILREF

-548 NRITVAYHDEAFR
+548 NRITVAYHDEAFG

-567 GEAYRIWTD
+567 GEAFRIWTD
-576 TTGSGESRLFAYVS
+576 TTGSGKSRLFAYVS
-590 GKNLTIE
+590 GGNLTIE
-597 TDVLYVEGVAYKP
+597 ADVLYVDGVAYKP
-610 KTITV
+610 TMITV

>member
-1 MSMILFPSGATTFE
+1 MSMVLFPSGATTFE

-21 IIDAISCNVH
+21 VVDAISCNVH

-39 LEMQYPITGLQ
+39 LEMQYPITGTQ
-50 YNNLQNRR
+50 YGNLQNRR
-58 IIYSKHDPYSD
+58 IIFSKHDPYSE

-82 NGIISIYARHVSY
+82 NGIVSIYARHVSY

-175 QSRRGLDNG
+175 QSRRGSDNG

-200 NIANMKTGIVP
+200 NIANLKTGIIP
-211 YWINSENGEVIY
+211 YWIDSETGEVIY

-239 VVPVDFGDK
+239 VVPVDFGEQ
-248 FESQPTPEQLADAGQ
+248 FESQPTPQELAEAGQ
-263 QYVTNNKIGVPTVS
+263 EYITDNKIGVPTVS

-320 IVETNYDP
+320 VVETNYDP

-369 KKAVASLTQTIL
+369 KKAVTSLTQTIL
-381 GAEGGSVRFLDTD
+381 GAKGGSVRFLDSD
-394 ADGEP
+394 GDGEP

-463 TIKSPNGRMT
+463 TIQSPNGRMT
-473 INLDQGKF
+473 INLDQGRF

-505 MQGNLKS
+505 MQGSLKS
-512 GEWYNDNKVGILAT
+512 GEWYNDNNVGILAT
-526 GQIDAYGINILREF
+526 GQVDAYGINILREF

-561 NRITLA
+561 NQITLA
-567 GEAYRIWTD
+567 GEAFRIWMD
-576 TTGSGESRLFAYVS
+576 TTGSGKSRLFAYVS
-590 GKNLTIE
+590 GGNLTIE
-597 TDVLYVEGVAYKP
+597 ADVLYVDGVAYKP
-610 KTITV
+610 TTITV

>member
-1 MSMILFPSGATTFE
+1 MSMVLFPADATTFDN
-15 TQGLGS
+15 QGLGS
-21 IIDAISCNVH
+21 IVDAVSCNVH

-130 TTMPTVANFSCQYP
+130 TTLTTVANFSCQYP

-160 VYGGEYEWDEWTVHL
+160 VYGGEYEWDGWTVRL
-175 QSRRGLDNG
+175 QDRRGLDNG

-200 NIANMKTGIVP
+200 NIANLKTGIIP
-211 YWINSENGEVIY
+211 YWVNTENSEVIY

-248 FESQPTPEQLADAGQ
+248 FESQPTPEQLADAGK

-298 RVRIGDTV
+298 RVRMGDTV
-306 HVFFAQLGI
+306 HVFFEQLGI
-315 NVSSR
+315 SVTSR

-340 VRANIAGTIADQQQ
+340 VRANIAETIADQQH

-369 KKAVASLTQTIL
+369 KNAVASLTQTIL
-381 GAEGGSVRFLDTD
+381 GAKGGSVRFLDTD
-394 ADGEP
+394 GDGEP

-434 FEIGATLND
+434 FVLGATLSG

-450 TVGVLNGDLIQTG
+450 TAGVLNGDLIQTG
-463 TIKSPNGRMT
+463 TIQSPNGRMT

-505 MQGNLKS
+505 MQGSLKS
-512 GEWYNDNKVGILAT
+512 AEWYNDNNVGILAT
-526 GQIDAYGINILREF
+526 GQVDAYGINILRDF
-540 DIDNKQES
+540 DIDNKADS
-548 NRITVAYHDEAFR
+548 NRITIAYHDESFG
-561 NRITLA
+561 NQITLA

-576 TTGSGESRLFAYVS
+576 TTGSGKSRLFAYVS
-590 GKNLTIE
+590 GREMTIE
-597 TDVLYVEGVAYKP
+597 TDVLYVDGTKYKP
-610 KTITV
+610 TKITI